1 MTNAHIIIP
10 ARFKSSRFPGKP
22 LKKILGKEMIIRV
35 AEICAKIISLKKI
48 IIATDSV
55 PIMKVCQ
62 KYGYQSLI
70 TPKNCKTGTDR
81 VFHVAKKIKSDFYIN
96 VQGDEPLIDPLDIK
110 KIIQKK
116 IKYKNYVICGYCD
129 VNYKNAISNNVPKI
143 VINKNSDLTYIS
155 RSLIPGS
162 KKKNIKKIKY
172 FKQVCIYAFN
182 YSQLKKF
189 YEFRGKSIIENLE
202 DIEILRFFD
211 LKIPIKMVKVSNKSI
226 SVDIKEDMI
235 KVVKV
240 LKKNEKN

>member
-1 MTNAHIIIP
+1 M
-10 ARFKSSRFPGKP
+10 SLLS
-22 LKKILGKEMIIRV
+22 ILQI
-35 AEICAKIISLKKI
+35 L
-48 IIATDSV
+48 
-55 PIMKVCQ
+55 
-62 KYGYQSLI
+62 
-70 TPKNCKTGTDR
+70 
-81 VFHVAKKIKSDFYIN
+81 
-96 VQGDEPLIDPLDIK
+96 K

-116 IKYKNYVICGYCD
+116 IKYKNHVICGYCD
-129 VNYKNAISNNVPKI
+129 INYKNAISNNVPKI

-182 YSQLKKF
+182 YSELKKF

-235 KVVKV
+235 KVVKI